1 MSIELEPSAQME
13 DLYKIIAMQ
22 NRQIAALQSGTD
34 PAAEKAAESDDSSAH
49 KRRRLSGTAL
59 LSAAA
64 EASSSTDPSSNNSES
79 GDEIELA
86 ARELYKEPGRAA
98 TPKKFSSGLEV
109 RKRERKKER
118 KRERERERERERKV
132 RAHYG
137 TAYS

>member
-109 RKRERKKER
+109 RKRERWHEG
-118 KRERERERERERKV
+118 ERER
-132 RAHYG
+132 YPCF
-137 TAYS
+137 